1 MPSFRTLIRYAA
13 MKVDYSVK
21 AAWKSYSEGS
31 IRGKEIPQNIYS
43 NLFHGDMFFSF
54 KTADREVLR
63 LIGPLGATVYFRKMP
78 FPNSRNIRVKDI
90 LLLRDPQ
97 NPNKHI
103 VREIFATEGT
113 LVANR
118 VLSDGECWVQSSDEN
133 LGQNPHIWPG
143 WHEPY
148 FRTRYL
154 LCGPL

>member
-1 MPSFRTLIRYAA
+1 MEVSLVGVAA
-13 MKVDYSVK
+13 
-21 AAWKSYSEGS
+21 SYNEGS
-31 IRGKEIPQNIYS
+31 IGGKEIPQNIYS

-90 LLLRDPQ
+90 VLLTDPQ

-103 VREIFATEGT
+103 VREIFATKGT

-118 VLSDGECWVQSSDEN
+118 VLSEGECWVS
-133 LGQNPHIWPG
+133 LLM
-143 WHEPY
+143 
-148 FRTRYL
+148 RTLDTMIVTIAAYL
-154 LCGPL
+154 ARFA